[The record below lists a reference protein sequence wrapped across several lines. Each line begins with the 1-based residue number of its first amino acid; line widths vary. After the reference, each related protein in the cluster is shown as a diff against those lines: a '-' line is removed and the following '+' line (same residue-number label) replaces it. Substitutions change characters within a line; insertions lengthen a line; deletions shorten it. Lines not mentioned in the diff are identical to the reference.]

1 MAPLLTAL
9 LPFLLL
15 PALLAVLGHDAALPF
30 TGFAGGLFLLVVA
43 AQIAIGV
50 ARLPL
55 LCLGGIAA
63 LGAAAMPLLT
73 LDLDWPA
80 AVALAAAPALGVVA
94 GALLWLLSRGLG
106 WLVQAALT
114 LLALLPMVVLPAIT
128 FESDLNLP
136 ALGWDATLGWP
147 LGVAAV
153 LLIAAQRFADSPVV
167 RLHEAAREALLAVH
181 GQGFDPVILRAI
193 ALVLACAFAAMAG
206 ALMALGPAPIISVA
220 PGDWATLSIAAFAI
234 GSLGGTRLGGALLAA
249 LPLALMPK
257 LIAVMAPGFP
267 DLTLAAALAAI
278 ALYLVVRRDGTPA
291 WRPPADAP
299 TTTGLPAARLVES
312 HSKAQP

>member
-15 PALLAVLGHDAALPF
+15 PALLAVLGHEAALPF
-30 TGFAGGLFLLVVA
+30 TGFAGGLFLFVVA

-63 LGAAAMPLLT
+63 LGAAVMPLLT
-73 LDLDWPA
+73 LDLDWSPA
-80 AVALAAAPALGVVA
+80 AALAVAPLPGILA
-94 GALLWLLSRGLG
+94 GALLWLLGRGVG
-106 WLVQAALT
+106 WLIQAALS
-114 LLALLPMVVLPAIT
+114 LLALLPLAVLPAIT
-128 FESDLNLP
+128 VDSDLNLP
-136 ALGWDATLGWP
+136 ALGGDITLAWP
-147 LGVAAV
+147 FGITVV
-153 LLIAAQRFADSPVV
+153 LLVAAQRFAASPVV
-167 RLHEAAREALLAVH
+167 RLHEAAREALLPVH
-181 GQGFDPVILRAI
+181 GQGFDTAILRFV
-193 ALVLACAFAAMAG
+193 ALVLASAFAAMGG
-206 ALMALGPAPIISVA
+206 ALMVLGPAPIMGVA
-220 PGDWATLSIAAFAI
+220 PADWATLSIAAFAI
-234 GSLGGTRLGGALLAA
+234 GNLGGLRLGGALLAA

-257 LIAVMAPGFP
+257 LTTVLAPGFP

-299 TTTGLPAARLVES
+299 TTTGLPAPRLVES
-312 HSKAQP
+312 NPKARA